1 MLARALV
8 PSRPFRISKLRTP
21 CEKWGVGGTGSLRSA
36 LPMASWLRRQEGGN
50 KPDRNH
56 EAAVLPPYY
65 LKLSEIL
72 FISVARRS
80 HRIAAGEFRD
90 IRRKVSR
97 FERNLRGGPA
107 HPHREHSML
116 ARFQGR
122 CVRFEIETNKSNCK
136 WLRLPFRTSDFHPCG
151 ARLQIL
157 GRKHHQRGW
166 RGGQHDRGLPR
177 DCYLVGVGIAAE
189 TLPKEFKAI
198 GQRRHARAGR
208 NLHRRR
214 HRFAGRKNRRSDSPG
229 APGYR
234 SKNHAGI
241 QRRHEKGSAR
251 RIGPEPVP
259 VREIHRDAGHEP
271 PVHVQHGERGALA
284 RNDSPRQQ

>member
-177 DCYLVGVGIAAE
+177 
-189 TLPKEFKAI
+189 KSSK
-198 GQRRHARAGR
+198 
-208 NLHRRR
+208 
-214 HRFAGRKNRRSDSPG
+214 RSVNDATRGPEEISIEEDTASLGERITVVTRG
-229 APGYR
+229 APGNR